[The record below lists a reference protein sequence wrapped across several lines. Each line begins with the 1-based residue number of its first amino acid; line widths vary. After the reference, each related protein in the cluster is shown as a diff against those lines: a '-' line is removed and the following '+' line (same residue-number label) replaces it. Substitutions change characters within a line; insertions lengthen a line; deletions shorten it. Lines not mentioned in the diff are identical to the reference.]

1 MDAYDLDCG
10 DGFTAYAYLQTHKT
24 VYIKYELFICQWYV
38 NKVVLTNNQS
48 KYQPRKS
55 KSLSSN
61 KNCETWVVS
70 NTV

>member
-24 VYIKYELFICQWYV
+24 VYIKYKLFICQWYV

-48 KYQPRKS
+48 NKVSTKKIQKS
-55 KSLSSN
+55 KF
-61 KNCETWVVS
+61 
-70 NTV
+70 